1 MMSEEP
7 TVAPTPVVIDQL
19 TQVRVPLDEA
29 ATAFSSKDASGRTPI
44 VVQTERQNR
53 IRNDLMVGAV
63 IVLVAGFIGGALLD
77 SSLLSALGVP
87 LAIILAVLGVWR
99 SFFITVPE
107 GASALLLRGGKYS
120 KTIGSGRY
128 FMPPWIVVNY
138 LVTRRE
144 IPYDVPV
151 LEAPTADNV
160 RAAVDVL
167 VTFTITDPYQFVYSI
182 AANDFDRVLQGACQ
196 DALRGL
202 IRRTPLSQIGDLQGQ
217 TTDDLRS
224 AIDAVIMGHGATIRR
239 VSITA
244 ARPPEEFLRSQEAR
258 QLAVLQRSEQAELQ
272 ALALQ
277 RQADEEARERQKVMA
292 QVEREREALQGQIQQ
307 AAARKQ
313 IVELEAAA
321 AELRLARQEE
331 MLQRYP
337 HAAQWEWTGTEL
349 EVARALASNSR
360 VILQVQ
366 GVDDIARALT
376 LREIA
381 FEPPAP
387 PADGVSEV
395 PTLNGTAS

>member
-1 MMSEEP
+1 MMTEELTP
-7 TVAPTPVVIDQL
+7 APAPVVVDQL

-29 ATAFSSKDASGRTPI
+29 AAAFSTKDAAGRTPI

-53 IRNDLMVGAV
+53 IRNDFMLAAA
-63 IVLVAGFIGGALLD
+63 IVLVGGFIAGSLLD
-77 SSLLSALGVP
+77 SGVLPALGIP
-87 LAIILAVLGVWR
+87 LAIVLAVLGVWQ
-99 SFFITVPE
+99 SFFVTVPE
-107 GASALLLRGGKYS
+107 GSSALLLRAGKYS

-128 FMPPWIVVNY
+128 FLPPWIVVNC

-167 VTFTITDPYQFVYSI
+167 VTFTITDPYQFVYNI
-182 AANDFDRVLQGACQ
+182 AADDFDLVLQSACQ

-202 IRRTPLSQIGDLQGQ
+202 IRRTPLNQISDLQGR
-217 TTDDLRS
+217 TTEELRE
-224 AIDAVIMGHGATIRR
+224 AIDAVVASNGATIRR

-244 ARPPEEFLRSQEAR
+244 ARPPEQFLRSQEAR
-258 QLAVLQRSEQAELQ
+258 QLAVLQRSEQAELH

-277 RQADEEARERQKVMA
+277 RQADEEARERQRVIA
-292 QVEREREALQGQIQQ
+292 QVEREREALQSQVQQ

-313 IVELEAAA
+313 IAELEAEAT
-321 AELRLARQEE
+321 EMRLARQEE
-331 MLQRYP
+331 VLRRYP
-337 HAAQWEWTGTEL
+337 RAAQWEWSGTQL
-349 EVARALASNSR
+349 DVARALANNSR

-366 GVDDIARALT
+366 GVDDIARAVT

-381 FEPPAP
+381 FEPSAP
-387 PADGVSEV
+387 PADGVPEV
-395 PTLNGTAS
+395 SSIDGTAS

>member
-1 MMSEEP
+1 MSEEQ
-7 TVAPTPVVIDQL
+7 TVTSAVPVAVDQL

-29 ATAFSSKDASGRTPI
+29 AIAFAGKDASGRTPI
-44 VVQTERQNR
+44 VVQTERLSR
-53 IRNDLMVGAV
+53 IRNEFMLASV
-63 IVLVAGFIGGALLD
+63 IVLVGGFILGALID
-77 SSLLSALGVP
+77 SGWLTALSVP
-87 LAIILAVLGVWR
+87 LAIILALLGVWR
-99 SFFITVPE
+99 SLFIVVPE
-107 GASALLLRGGKYS
+107 GASALLMRSGKYS
-120 KTIGSGRY
+120 KTVGSGRY

-167 VTFTITDPYQFVYSI
+167 VTFTIVDPYQFVYSI
-182 AANDFDRVLQGACQ
+182 AADDFDLVLQSACQ

-202 IRRTPLSQIGDLQGQ
+202 IRRTSLNQISDLQGQ

-224 AIDAVIMGHGATIRR
+224 AIDSVIGSHGVNIRR

-244 ARPPEEFLRSQEAR
+244 ARPPEEFLRSEEAR
-258 QLAVLQRSEQAELQ
+258 QLAVLRRSEQIEQQ

-292 QVEREREALQGQIQQ
+292 QVEREREALQLQIQQ

-313 IVELEAAA
+313 IAELEAAA

-331 MLQRYP
+331 MLERYP
-337 HAAQWEWTGTEL
+337 RAAQWEWAGTQL

-360 VILQVQ
+360 VIMQMQ
-366 GVDDIARALT
+366 GVDDIARALN

-381 FEPPAP
+381 LESPVPPS
-387 PADGVSEV
+387 DGVSEV
-395 PTLNGTAS
+395 PTNDGTAS

>member
-1 MMSEEP
+1 MSEEL
-7 TVAPTPVVIDQL
+7 TTAAPAPVVVDQL

-29 ATAFSSKDASGRTPI
+29 GIAFSTRDASGRTPI

-53 IRNDLMVGAV
+53 VRNDFMVAAV
-63 IVLVAGFIGGALLD
+63 IVLVAGFIAGSLLD
-77 SSLLSALGVP
+77 SVALPVLGVP
-87 LAIILAVLGVWR
+87 LAIILALLGVWR
-99 SFFITVPE
+99 SFYIIVPE
-107 GASALLLRGGKYS
+107 GASALLLKGGKYS

-144 IPYDVPV
+144 IPYDAPV

-167 VTFTITDPYQFVYSI
+167 VTFMIADPYQFVYSI
-182 AANDFDRVLQGACQ
+182 AADDFDLVLQSACQ

-202 IRRTPLSQIGDLQGQ
+202 IRRTTLSQISDLQGQ

-224 AIDAVIMGHGATIRR
+224 AIDAVVTSHGVTIRR

-244 ARPPEEFLRSQEAR
+244 ARPPEDFLRSEEAR
-258 QLAVLQRSEQAELQ
+258 QLAVLQRSEQTEVQ

-277 RQADEEARERQKVMA
+277 RQADEETRERQKVLA
-292 QVEREREALQGQIQQ
+292 QVAREREVLQIQIQQ
-307 AAARKQ
+307 AVARKE
-313 IVELEAAA
+313 IAELDAAA
-321 AELRLARQEE
+321 AELRLAKQEE

-337 HAAQWEWTGTEL
+337 LAAQWEWSGAQL

-360 VILQVQ
+360 VIVQVH

-376 LREIA
+376 LRETA
-381 FEPPAP
+381 FEPSMPAADGASEAP
-387 PADGVSEV
+387 PLSR
-395 PTLNGTAS
+395 TAG